1 MHETI
6 VRVLELSSI
15 IEKEKWS
22 SENYLT
28 VTKQLATYRL
38 SLIVVENWKFK
49 IKLEQLCVFTENVT
63 FKPLI
68 SLVIWIKFWSCF
80 LFLEEPL
87 FFHLLQFSAVIFFS
101 DGQNQDKY
109 VTVSLKIVVKPHM
122 ASSLPLNGEISVY
135 GVKVK

>member
-68 SLVIWIKFWSCF
+68 SFVIWIKFWSCF